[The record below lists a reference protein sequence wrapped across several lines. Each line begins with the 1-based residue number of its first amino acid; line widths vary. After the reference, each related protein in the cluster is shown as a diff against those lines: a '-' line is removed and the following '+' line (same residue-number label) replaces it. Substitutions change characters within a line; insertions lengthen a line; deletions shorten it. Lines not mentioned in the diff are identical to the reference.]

1 MGLNHITIQG
11 NLTRDPNLT
20 YLPSQTA
27 VVDFGLACNRKWKD
41 QSGQDREEVCFVDCQ
56 AFGKTAENI
65 AKFFKKGRAILVV
78 GRLKLDQWE
87 TPEGDKRSKHK
98 ITVAEFHFVDSQ
110 KKSDD
115 GGGYDDDYGQAPPRQ
130 QSRSAGSRTAP
141 ANAGRNPTRPPQ
153 QQPPKDDFYGGQQ
166 DANFDDDIP
175 F

>member
-1 MGLNHITIQG
+1 MGLNQIIMHG
-11 NLTRDPNLT
+11 NLTRDPKLD

-65 AKFFKKGRAILVV
+65 AKFFTKGRAVLIV
-78 GRLKLDQWE
+78 GRLKFEQWE
-87 TPEGDKRSKHK
+87 TPEGQKRSKHK
-98 ITVAEFHFVDSQ
+98 ISVAEFHFVDSQ

-115 GGGYDDDYGQAPPRQ
+115 GGGGYDDDDGQAPPRQ
-130 QSRSAGSRTAP
+130 QPRSTGSRA
-141 ANAGRNPTRPPQ
+141 ASSAGRNQTRPPQ
-153 QQPPKDDFYGGQQ
+153 QQPPKDDFYGQPQ
-166 DANFDDDIP
+166 SQPDDDIP